1 MKQIRG
7 DTRKYYF
14 QRLNADGTPI
24 TMRPDRLY
32 FTVKKKTTDKV
43 VLIQKTLDD
52 MEIDDDG
59 TYHFTILPEDTD
71 NLKYMNYVYDIEVIT
86 DGVKTTI
93 AKGGFII
100 EDEVTFAEDEV

>member
-7 DTRKYYF
+7 DTKRYYF
-14 QRLNADGTPI
+14 QRLNADGDPI
-24 TMRPDRLY
+24 TERPDKLY

-52 MEIDDDG
+52 MQVDDDG
-59 TYHFTILPEDTD
+59 TYHFTIEPEDTD
-71 NLKYMNYVYDIEVIT
+71 ELKYMNYVFDIEVIT

-93 AKGGFII
+93 AKGGFTI